1 MIETLLTY
9 SNDWPDISITIKYVF
24 SALIRP
30 TFKWEVFI
38 IVPTTSK

>member
-9 SNDWPDISITIKYVF
+9 SNDRPGISITINVL

-30 TFKWEVFI
+30 TFKWRVFI